1 MKNNLHDKNLKKNK
15 ILKNLLNKS
24 NKNIEDKIVT
34 VKVTKK
40 IDSNRFQNAFN
51 KLLNT
56 KK

>member
-1 MKNNLHDKNLKKNK
+1 MKNTLHDKNLKKNK

-40 IDSNRFQNAFN
+40 IDSDRFQKAFN

-56 KK
+56 KD

>member
-1 MKNNLHDKNLKKNK
+1 MKNNLHDKNLKKNN

-24 NKNIEDKIVT
+24 NENIEDKIVT

-40 IDSNRFQNAFN
+40 IDSDRFQKAFN

-56 KK
+56 KS

>member
-24 NKNIEDKIVT
+24 NENIEDKIVT

-40 IDSNRFQNAFN
+40 IDSDRFQKAFN

-56 KK
+56 KS

>member
-1 MKNNLHDKNLKKNK
+1 MKNTLHDKNLKKNK

-40 IDSNRFQNAFN
+40 IDSDRFQKAFN
-51 KLLNT
+51 QLLNT
-56 KK
+56 KN

>member
-40 IDSNRFQNAFN
+40 IDSDRFQKAFN
-51 KLLNT
+51 KLLST
-56 KK
+56 KN

>member
-1 MKNNLHDKNLKKNK
+1 MKNNLHENNIKKNK

-24 NKNIEDKIVT
+24 SENIEDKIVT

-40 IDSNRFQNAFN
+40 IDSARFQKAFN

-56 KK
+56 KS

>member
-1 MKNNLHDKNLKKNK
+1 MKNNLHDKYLKKNK
-15 ILKNLLNKS
+15 ILKTLLNKS
-24 NKNIEDKIVT
+24 NDNIEDKIVT

>member
-15 ILKNLLNKS
+15 IIKDLLNK
-24 NKNIEDKIVT
+24 NNENIEDKIVT

>member
-40 IDSNRFQNAFN
+40 IDSDRFQKAFN

-56 KK
+56 KN

>member
-40 IDSNRFQNAFN
+40 IDSDRFQKAFN
-51 KLLNT
+51 QLLN
-56 KK
+56 KKN

>member
-1 MKNNLHDKNLKKNK
+1 MKNTLHDKNLKKNK

-40 IDSNRFQNAFN
+40 IDSDRFQKAFN

-56 KK
+56 KN